1 MLVTPERHT
10 NALRTVKLLKISCH
24 KTMSDFKF
32 KVFARREAPLIL
44 DGGKESCYKYSNRK
58 VNNGE
63 ERKAD
68 RIRRT
73 NMLIRLVHGIQ
84 IFQLVSFYILDVFIS
99 ESLVRN
105 LFSFV
110 SVH

>member
-1 MLVTPERHT
+1 MQVTPERHT
-10 NALRTVKLLKISCH
+10 NALGTVKLLKISCH
-24 KTMSDFKF
+24 KTMSDFRF

-44 DGGKESCYKYSNRK
+44 NGWRESYKYSNCK

-68 RIRRT
+68 WIRLT

-84 IFQLVSFYILDVFIS
+84 NFQLLSFYILDVFIS
-99 ESLVRN
+99 ESLIRN